1 MRQCLNK
8 RPPDKRERGKHIPG
22 DRTSR
27 RPQITAYTIQEPG
40 ICVNLT
46 HIPDHH
52 ARKARE
58 TFRVRNDSCKS
69 RASFISSSS
78 TGVSRY
84 AQHDLDIR
92 VQRHSLCPVVPSVE
106 VKVILRAGSYSER
119 ADTTVVVVELH
130 PNDIEI
136 HRSSQHG
143 TVCSIGVGA
152 LRCRGQEPL
161 LAGVGVHE
169 GTELLAESGH
179 VGDGGLKVEIEAVDH
194 RSAEGTGRGG
204 TGRVGAED

>member
-78 TGVSRY
+78 ARISRY
-84 AQHDLDIR
+84 AEHDFDIW
-92 VQRHSLCPVVPSVE
+92 VQRNSLGPVVPSVE
-106 VKVILRAGSYSER
+106 VEIILGARSYSER
-119 ADTTVVVVELH
+119 VDSAVIIVELH
-130 PNDIEI
+130 PHNIEI
-136 HRSSQHG
+136 HRSSEHRS
-143 TVCSIGVGA
+143 VCCVRVRT
-152 LRCRGQEPL
+152 LWCRG
-161 LAGVGVHE
+161 
-169 GTELLAESGH
+169 
-179 VGDGGLKVEIEAVDH
+179 
-194 RSAEGTGRGG
+194 
-204 TGRVGAED
+204 